1 MVYCFCR
8 ILQQYNYPDIR
19 YQPFFIFMKSNDDN
33 SEYRYYYF
41 NGKLIRYID
50 ENGEVSD
57 YEDGTDIIGS
67 DLYEWADAM

>member
-1 MVYCFCR
+1 MMI
-8 ILQQYNYPDIR
+8 ILNTDI
-19 YQPFFIFMKSNDDN
+19 II
-33 SEYRYYYF
+33 

>member
-1 MVYCFCR
+1 MVFPNTKTGVGIKGGECV
-8 ILQQYNYPDIR
+8 
-19 YQPFFIFMKSNDDN
+19 
-33 SEYRYYYF
+33 
-41 NGKLIRYID
+41 KLHYID

>member
-1 MVYCFCR
+1 MMI
-8 ILQQYNYPDIR
+8 ILNTDI
-19 YQPFFIFMKSNDDN
+19 IILT
-33 SEYRYYYF
+33 
-41 NGKLIRYID
+41 GKLIRYID